1 MDRKKGFEA
10 VKIREWAWAIVG
22 PASSRYLADHG
33 ATVVKVESHQRLDVI
48 RTTNPFA
55 SGTPD
60 VDGSML
66 FGKYNPNKYC
76 VSLDLNK
83 PGGQK
88 LAREL
93 MTWADI
99 VTASFS
105 PRMMKR
111 WGLDYVNAKKMKP
124 DIIYLSSSMQGN
136 AGPYSSFAG
145 YGYNACSLS
154 GFTELTG
161 WPDRDPASPFAY
173 TDFICP
179 SLNAMALISALEYR
193 RRTGK
198 GQWIEQS
205 QGEAA
210 LQFIAPLIM
219 DYQVNGRVATR
230 QGNRLAHAAP
240 HGVFPCQG
248 DD

>member
-1 MDRKKGFEA
+1 MDKKKVFEG
-10 VKIREWAWAIVG
+10 VKILEFAWAIVG

-33 ATVVKVESHQRLDVI
+33 ATVVKVESPQRLDVI

-83 PGGQK
+83 PGGQE
-88 LAREL
+88 LARR
-93 MTWADI
+93 MMKWADI
-99 VTASFS
+99 VTESFS

-111 WGLDYVNAKKMKP
+111 WGLNYENAKKVKP

-161 WPDRDPASPFAY
+161 WAGPGPASPLPVPQ
-173 TDFICP
+173 FICP
-179 SLNAMALISALEYR
+179 SLNAIALISALEYK

-198 GQWIEQS
+198 
-205 QGEAA
+205 
-210 LQFIAPLIM
+210 
-219 DYQVNGRVATR
+219 
-230 QGNRLAHAAP
+230 
-240 HGVFPCQG
+240 
-248 DD
+248 